1 MPRRVNTRRHRS
13 TNLGSYLSFCLGR
26 LALAVPLLLV
36 IVAITFVLFQ
46 LAPGDPATLLA
57 GDAPS
62 PELLASI
69 RAEYNLD
76 QPIPSQLGIYL
87 WRALH
92 LDFGR
97 SIYYQRPVFEV
108 ILDRVPATLIL
119 AGTAMA
125 LASAFGV
132 LLGVWSG
139 SRPGTGTDTAV
150 SSLSLV
156 GYSLP
161 SFWLGQLLV
170 LLFAVVWTVLPA
182 GGMVATRIRYTG
194 MAHVL
199 DVAQHLVLP
208 AITLMAFEL
217 GLVARFTRAAVIDA
231 MGRDYVLV
239 ARAKGAQRGRV
250 VWRHALPNAI
260 VVVVTVIGLEF
271 GVLLAGAVVTETVF
285 SWPGLGRLFYDAVFR
300 RDFPLLSGCFIF
312 ASAAVVA
319 VNLVTDVLCAV
330 LDPRVGR

>member
-1 MPRRVNTRRHRS
+1 MSGQLLR
-13 TNLGSYLSFCLGR
+13 FCASRCL
-26 LALAVPLLLV
+26 LAIPLLLV
-36 IVAITFVLFQ
+36 IVTVTFLLIQ

-62 PELLASI
+62 PEFLARI
-69 RAEYNLD
+69 RAEYDLD
-76 QPIPSQLGIYL
+76 QPILHQLGIYL
-87 WRALH
+87 WRAAH

-97 SIYYQRPVFEV
+97 SIYFQRPVLEIV
-108 ILDRVPATLIL
+108 LERVPATLIL

-125 LASAFGV
+125 LASLFGLV
-132 LLGVWSG
+132 LGVWAG
-139 SRPGTGTDTAV
+139 ARPGTAVDTAV
-150 SSLSLV
+150 SSVSLI

-161 SFWLGQLLV
+161 TFWLGQLLV
-170 LLFAVVWTVLPA
+170 LLFAVVWNVFPT

-194 MAHVL
+194 FAYVL
-199 DVAQHLVLP
+199 DVANHLVLP

-217 GLVARFTRAAVIDA
+217 GLIARFTRTAMIDA

-239 ARAKGAQRGRV
+239 ARAKGAQSGRV
-250 VWRHALPNAI
+250 VWRHALPNAL
-260 VVVVTVIGLEF
+260 VTSVTIIGLEF

-312 ASAAVVA
+312 ASAAVII
-319 VNLVTDVLCAV
+319 VNLLTDVMCAA
-330 LDPRVGR
+330 LDPRISR